1 MFKAY
6 ASSESSAKNEEEKK
20 PIVPSSSSSS
30 NNNSANES
38 TWLENKS
45 FSTEPSIVP
54 FQQRSIISTKSDPL
68 IDVKPKEEKKPIA
81 KPIQHI
87 ISKKKETNDDVF
99 YIDRRRDRANITVQY
114 THGVPRYGAKFC
126 NQRPLGSRIIKP
138 SRKQR
143 IIRYFHHKLEDI
155 DNQPSDSLVTVDNR
169 LEQLNIT
176 VREQPHSFDAWKE
189 LIDYQF
195 YLFKTNGQQ
204 EKLTA
209 LYKKQLSIV
218 DRALELNSNRLQYR
232 LLKLNIR
239 TRSHLFDHDTLLNE
253 WTILIKDCQKS
264 SDDRT
269 INETW
274 FSYIQFIL
282 NRIEVFSIDKLND
295 IFIQYFSTYAYHI
308 QTRSEKERR
317 FLLNHMIGM
326 KRFYY

>member
-6 ASSESSAKNEEEKK
+6 ASSESSAKDEEEKK
-20 PIVPSSSSSS
+20 PIVPSSSLSSTS
-30 NNNSANES
+30 NNSANG
-38 TWLENKS
+38 N
-45 FSTEPSIVP
+45 
-54 FQQRSIISTKSDPL
+54 
-68 IDVKPKEEKKPIA
+68 
-81 KPIQHI
+81 
-87 ISKKKETNDDVF
+87 DVF

-114 THGVPRYGAKFC
+114 THGIPRYGVKFC
-126 NQRPLGSRIIKP
+126 NQRPLGSRITKP

-143 IIRYFHHKLEDI
+143 IVRYFHHKTEDI
-155 DNQPSDSLVTVDNR
+155 DNRLPDSFVTVDNH

-209 LYKKQLSIV
+209 LYNKQLSIV

-239 TRSHLFDHDTLLNE
+239 THSHLFSHDILLNE
-253 WTILIKDCQKS
+253 WTVLIKDCQKS

-269 INETW
+269 INEAW
-274 FSYIQFIL
+274 FSYIQFVL

-308 QTRSEKERR
+308 QTRSGKERR

-326 KRFYY
+326 MRF